1 LDRKIGTLR
10 LRGGSVDAA
19 APSALPP
26 YVKERHEFN
35 HIMRVLNTNL
45 DGKRTVLYAL
55 TAIKGIG
62 RRFSDVICK
71 VAISSISKHPN
82 DAKVSSSAE
91 GQL

>member
-1 LDRKIGTLR
+1 MFCLCRKFGTLR
-10 LRGGSVDAA
+10 LKGGGADTAVSTD
-19 APSALPP
+19 LPP
-26 YVKERHEFN
+26 FVKERHEFN

-71 VAISSISKHPN
+71 VVAVT
-82 DAKVSSSAE
+82 AAE
-91 GQL
+91 KS